1 MENKRFHA
9 ERPDGRPDGRPATDG
24 PANGWSPADGP
35 DEINEIRYINKDNA
49 VFSATEGG
57 YISLDFDGKHYDR
70 VLVFRSFP
78 FSDAEL
84 FLSVRETVGRN
95 AEIGIIKNINDLD
108 DNARKLILHDL
119 KLRYFVPKI
128 KNIRSVRIDHGFA
141 TFIVVTDYG
150 NMKFIVRS
158 SGDAATR
165 LSDKRI
171 IFTDIDGNR
180 YEIEDLDKL
189 SAIETKRI
197 DVFL

>member
-1 MENKRFHA
+1 MEDKRFHA
-9 ERPDGRPDGRPATDG
+9 ERPDGRPAPNGAAD
-24 PANGWSPADGP
+24 GWSPTDGP

-108 DNARKLILHDL
+108 DNAKELILHDL

-128 KNIRSVRIDHGFA
+128 LNIRSVRIDHGFA
-141 TFIVVTDYG
+141 TFIVVT
-150 NMKFIVRS
+150 
-158 SGDAATR
+158 SGDAVTR

>member
-1 MENKRFHA
+1 M
-9 ERPDGRPDGRPATDG
+9 
-24 PANGWSPADGP
+24 
-35 DEINEIRYINKDNA
+35 NKDNA

-57 YISLDFDGKHYDR
+57 YIALDFDGKHYDR

-84 FLSVRETVGRN
+84 FLSVRESTGRN
-95 AEIGIIKNINDLD
+95 AEIGIIKNINDMD
-108 DNARKLILHDL
+108 EKAKEIILHDL

-128 KNIRSVRIDHGFA
+128 KNIRSVRIDHGYA

-158 SGDAATR
+158 SGDAVTR

-171 IFTDIDGNR
+171 VFTDIDGNR

-189 SAIETKRI
+189 SAIEPRRI